1 MWHFYKVP
9 VRRACHTY
17 CVHNIFFAV
26 YLHIIDVYIY
36 CRIISV
42 KCYII
47 TSKFVSFDMLLIV
60 MCLVFLLIYWKFG
73 CIIMFI
79 ILYIKSLYIEAVVS
93 LLRHN
98 PVILVLK
105 NMAVHITASPAITK
119 YMLLLIKDIFD
130 LIFCIDEYYPFIDY
144 LNCKC

>member
-1 MWHFYKVP
+1 
-9 VRRACHTY
+9 
-17 CVHNIFFAV
+17 
-26 YLHIIDVYIY
+26 
-36 CRIISV
+36 
-42 KCYII
+42 
-47 TSKFVSFDMLLIV
+47 
-60 MCLVFLLIYWKFG
+60 
-73 CIIMFI
+73 MFI
-79 ILYIKSLYIEAVVS
+79 ILYIKIIYIEAVVS